1 MVLSGSRRLDSRFR
15 GRRLWPLHSEPA
27 DSFRCGVGRGDKGD
41 PFGHA
46 VRWEK
51 SVDGLSYA
59 VTVPSGATASVVVP
73 EGMAPVDKKIVCDK
87 SGIIEIGAGRHIIL
101 FR

>member
-1 MVLSGSRRLDSRFR
+1 MTKET
-15 GRRLWPLHSEPA
+15 PLGTA
-27 DSFRCGVGRGDKGD
+27 
-41 PFGHA
+41 A

-73 EGMAPVDKKIVCDK
+73 EGMAPVDKTVVCDK
-87 SGIIEIGAGRHIIL
+87 SGLIEIGAGRHIIL

>member
-1 MVLSGSRRLDSRFR
+1 MKRRAVWAVLLAAALLVLPGCQGSETV
-15 GRRLWPLHSEPA
+15 EPPE
-27 DSFRCGVGRGDKGD
+27 GV
-41 PFGHA
+41 P
-46 VRWEK
+46 
-51 SVDGLSYA
+51 
-59 VTVPSGATASVVVP
+59 PSVVVP